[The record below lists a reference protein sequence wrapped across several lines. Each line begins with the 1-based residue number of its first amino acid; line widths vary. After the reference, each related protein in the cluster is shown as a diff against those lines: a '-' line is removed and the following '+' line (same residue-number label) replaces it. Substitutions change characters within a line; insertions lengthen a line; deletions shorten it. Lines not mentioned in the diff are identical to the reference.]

1 MEWIDVN
8 DIDVKTPYTK
18 VCIWDGGNTF
28 WAYLQK
34 LKKLIPKKNCI
45 GILLYL
51 KVMVCVFHYTDE
63 NN

>member
-8 DIDVKTPYTK
+8 DIDKNPYTK

-34 LKKLIPKKNCI
+34 LKKLIPKK
-45 GILLYL
+45 LYWDIVP
-51 KVMVCVFHYTDE
+51 KGYGTCVPLY
-63 NN
+63 

>member
-8 DIDVKTPYTK
+8 DIDVKIPYTK

-34 LKKLIPKKNCI
+34 LKKPNTQKNCI

-51 KVMVCVFHYTDE
+51 KVMVRATILDE

>member
-8 DIDVKTPYTK
+8 DIDVKIPYTK

-34 LKKLIPKKNCI
+34 VEETNTQKKLYWDIIVPKGYGTCVP
-45 GILLYL
+45 LY
-51 KVMVCVFHYTDE
+51 
-63 NN
+63 

>member
-8 DIDVKTPYTK
+8 DIDVKIPYTK

-34 LKKLIPKKNCI
+34 LKKLIPKKIVLGYYC
-45 GILLYL
+45 
-51 KVMVCVFHYTDE
+51 T
-63 NN
+63 